1 MFRFATYLLPITVGL
16 TVLGSIAWSQSE
28 PEYAPVSIGDTVV
41 NDLRPFTHTVLIP
54 AGSDLSSIRFQDL
67 KSVTIPTRSRST
79 TNEDYCREAVFRDS
93 GGSAFCPLTQFEAFV
108 RAYRVTYSY
117 EGPPLASDEYGNRR
131 FTFNVYFRFD
141 ELGLPD
147 RAVGAPPK
155 KRRAEAAG
163 LFQLTAS
170 RESSAQLVIDE
181 DNSTLCQGPG
191 VDGLWVHA
199 NPKCE
204 DRIKYKT
211 VTVPSDY
218 IRVRVEPVAAI
229 AVDSSPH

>member
-1 MFRFATYLLPITVGL
+1 MFRFSNYLAPISLGL
-16 TVLGSIAWSQSE
+16 TVLGSTAWSQYE
-28 PEYAPVSIGDTVV
+28 PEYAPVSIGDAVI

-54 AGSDLSSIRFQDL
+54 AGSDLSSIRFQGL
-67 KSVTIPTRSRST
+67 KLITIPTRSRST
-79 TNEDYCREAVFRDS
+79 TDERYCREAVFRDS

-117 EGPPLASDEYGNRR
+117 EGPPVASDEYGNRH
-131 FTFNVYFRFD
+131 FTFSVYFRFD

-147 RAVGAPPK
+147 RAAGVLPK
-155 KRRAEAAG
+155 KRHAEAAG
-163 LFQLTAS
+163 LFQLTPS

-181 DNSTLCQGPG
+181 DNSRLCQGPD

-199 NPKCE
+199 NPKCT
-204 DRIKYKT
+204 DQIKFKT

-218 IRVRVEPVAAI
+218 IKVRVEPVATR
-229 AVDSSPH
+229 AVASSPQ